1 MNDGFENAPEEIA
14 ELALRCMAHIKNR
27 TGMDLDGRSETLS
40 VVDFFVRDLLTEEG
54 GGTPPPVGD
63 YRRADAMYLL
73 APSIGA
79 YFGEVVRATFPCRWR
94 IDTDDPKQWT
104 IEFDHVPLRFSPIGA
119 AAEAL
124 LEQYADGWGAS
135 ISTAKEETE
144 ALGDRL
150 AAAPPVPED
159 EFFALT
165 TRLEVLQIAVEW
177 LRAHMSL
184 GDTPPPEYYSEEDYD
199 DLFES

>member
-1 MNDGFENAPEEIA
+1 MTDGFKSAPEEIA
-14 ELALRCMAHIKNR
+14 ELAMRCIAHIKNR
-27 TGMDLDGRSETLS
+27 TGMDLDGQCETLS
-40 VVDFFVRDLLTEEG
+40 VVDFFIRDLLVEEG
-54 GGTPPPVGD
+54 GGILPPVGD
-63 YRRADAMYLL
+63 HRRANAMHLL

-94 IDTDDPKQWT
+94 IDSDDPKHWV

-124 LEQYADGWGAS
+124 LEQYAEGWGAS
-135 ISTAKEETE
+135 LSTTTEETDP
-144 ALGDRL
+144 LGERL
-150 AAAPPVPED
+150 TAAPPVPED

-177 LRAHMSL
+177 LRAHMAL
-184 GDTPPPEYYSEEDYD
+184 RTTPPPDYYSKDDYD
-199 DLFES
+199 DLFDT